1 VRTPL
6 VWGRRVFCA
15 SPGLGG
21 TMVRQRY
28 IMGEWSDTEGGGR
41 STGAARDTLSEAVK
55 ELRGLTEDQLVQA
68 VERLSDV
75 EDISGAANISLESVR
90 RIRLWSA
97 GYLHLAAE
105 LEAAARCCRLIEQE
119 LRRQV
124 DVPLAGGNGQADP
137 VGDLRSDEPTGKGHR
152 GKGLPGWL
160 KAISPRNHPA
170 HGPPDRSEAASPMAL
185 ERLSMV
191 PSAQSLQ
198 MPSRAEADVA
208 ALMLGPLEM
217 DVAGRRVLRWSSLKA
232 RAVFQYLLIHRGR
245 PVRRDVLM
253 ELQWPD
259 HTYTS
264 ARNNLNVAL
273 HSLRSTLDGPWQGLQ
288 PVLYQDGC
296 YVLNPGLTWWVDRD
310 EFLSAL
316 SQADMDSTSGQPRQ
330 AIYHYR
336 RAIEL
341 YRGPLFE
348 DDLAGDWYLPEQRHL
363 AELYLQALE
372 SLGQIYFDR
381 AQFASAECCG
391 QLALASDP
399 CCEPVHRLLMRCYA
413 AQNKQQLVT
422 RQYRLCIDAL
432 RDELDVSPGAE
443 TLRLFRDLTSASP

>member
-1 VRTPL
+1 
-6 VWGRRVFCA
+6 
-15 SPGLGG
+15 
-21 TMVRQRY
+21 MVRQRY
-28 IMGEWSDTEGGGR
+28 TLGEWSNTGDIDR
-41 STGAARDTLSEAVK
+41 PAGAARDRLNEAVK
-55 ELRGLTEDQLVQA
+55 ELRRLTEDELFEA

-75 EDISGAANISLESVR
+75 EDIFGVANVSVESVR

-119 LRRQV
+119 LRHQI
-124 DVPLAGGNGQADP
+124 DTPLAGRNGQADP
-137 VGDLRSDEPTGKGHR
+137 LGDLRSDEPTGKGHR
-152 GKGLPGWL
+152 GMSLPGWL
-160 KAISPRNHPA
+160 KGISPRNHPA

-185 ERLSMV
+185 ERLSVV
-191 PSAQSLQ
+191 PSAQSHHG
-198 MPSRAEADVA
+198 PSRSEADVA
-208 ALMLGPLEM
+208 ALMLGPLEV
-217 DVAGRRVLRWSSLKA
+217 DVAGRRVLRWNSLKA

-259 HTYTS
+259 HTHTS

-273 HSLRSTLDGPWQGLQ
+273 HSLRNTLDGPWQGLQ
-288 PVLYQDGC
+288 PVLYSDGC
-296 YVLNPGLTWWVDRD
+296 YVLNPGLKWWVDRD

-316 SQADMDSTSGQPRQ
+316 SQADMDRTSCRPGP
-330 AIYHYR
+330 AIYHYQ

-372 SLGQIYFDR
+372 SLGEIYLDLGEL
-381 AQFASAECCG
+381 ASAECSG
-391 QLALASDP
+391 QLALTSDP

-413 AQNKQQLVT
+413 SQNKQQLVT
-422 RQYRLCIDAL
+422 RQYRRCVDAL
-432 RDELDVSPGAE
+432 RDELGVSPGAE